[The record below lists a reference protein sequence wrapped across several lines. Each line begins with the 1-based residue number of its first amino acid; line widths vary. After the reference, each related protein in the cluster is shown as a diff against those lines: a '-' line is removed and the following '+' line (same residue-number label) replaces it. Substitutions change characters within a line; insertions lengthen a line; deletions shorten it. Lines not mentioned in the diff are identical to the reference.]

1 MKKIKTILKF
11 QEIDYNKNMKNKK
24 FNTTAIREGYQTTNE
39 QEHSEA
45 IFMNSSFRFD
55 SAEQAAARFSKEEPG
70 NIYSR
75 FTNPTVDAFER
86 KLAALEGADGC
97 VATSSGMA
105 AIFATIMALVKSGDH
120 IVASRNM
127 FGTSIV
133 LLNTI
138 ISKFDIGV
146 SYVDL
151 SDLSQWKSA
160 VASNTKLFLLE
171 TPSNPLGEVV
181 DIVALSEISRANDI
195 LLAVDNA
202 ILSPALQTPI
212 KLGADIVI
220 HSATKYI
227 DGQGRCLAGAVLG
240 NTDIIEQISAFT
252 RATGPSLSA
261 FNAWIVLKGLDT
273 LSLRMEA
280 HSKNALKVAT
290 WLENQL
296 QVVKV
301 YYLGLESHPHHAL
314 AKAQQS
320 GFGGIVSFE
329 IKGGQTAAFKLI
341 NATKIFSITANLG
354 DTKST
359 ITHPATTT
367 HSRLSDEE
375 KVNANITD
383 GLIRLS
389 IGLED
394 ADDLIADIDKGLSV

>member
-1 MKKIKTILKF
+1 MENL
-11 QEIDYNKNMKNKK
+11 K
-24 FNTTAIREGYQTTNE
+24 FNTKAIREGYQTTNE

-45 IFMNSSFRFD
+45 IFLTSSFKFD
-55 SAEQAAARFSKEEPG
+55 SAEQAAARFAKEESG
-70 NIYSR
+70 NIYAR

-86 KLAALEGADGC
+86 KLAALEGAQSC

-138 ISKFDIGV
+138 VSKFDIGIT
-146 SYVDL
+146 YVDL
-151 SDLSQWKSA
+151 SNLLQWENA
-160 VASNTKLFLLE
+160 VKDNTKLLLLE
-171 TPSNPLGEVV
+171 TPSNPLGEVI
-181 DIVALSEISRANDI
+181 DIQALSNISKANDI
-195 LLAVDNA
+195 LLVVDNT
-202 ILSPALQTPI
+202 ILSPALQRPI
-212 KLGADIVI
+212 ALGADIVI

-227 DGQGRCLAGAVLG
+227 DGQGRCLAGAVLASEQ
-240 NTDIIEQISAFT
+240 IIEQVSAFT

-273 LSLRMEA
+273 LSLRMKA
-280 HSKNALKVAT
+280 HCENAFKVAT
-290 WLENQL
+290 WLENQS
-296 QVVKV
+296 QIKKV
-301 YYLGLESHPHHAL
+301 HYLGLESHSHHQL
-314 AKAQQS
+314 AKAQQF

-329 IKGGQTAAFKLI
+329 IKGGQMAAFKLI
-341 NATKIFSITANLG
+341 NATEIFSITANLG

-375 KVNANITD
+375 KINANITD
-383 GLIRLS
+383 GLVRLS

-394 ADDLIADIDKGLSV
+394 ADDLIADINKGISV

>member
-1 MKKIKTILKF
+1 
-11 QEIDYNKNMKNKK
+11 MKNLQFDTK
-24 FNTTAIREGYQTTNE
+24 AIREGYQTTNE

-45 IFMNSSFRFD
+45 IFLTSSFKFD
-55 SAEQAAARFSKEEPG
+55 SAEQAANRFSKEEPG
-70 NIYSR
+70 NIYAR

-86 KLAALEGADGC
+86 KLAALEGAQAC
-97 VATSSGMA
+97 VATASGMA
-105 AIFATIMALVKSGDH
+105 AIFATIMALLKSGDH

-138 ISKFDIGV
+138 VSKFGIEI

-151 SDLSQWKSA
+151 NDLLQWENA
-160 VASNTKLFLLE
+160 TQDNTKLFLLE

-181 DIVALSEISRANDI
+181 DITALSKITQAKNI
-195 LLAVDNA
+195 LLAVDNV
-202 ILSPALQTPI
+202 ILSPALQIPI

-240 NTDIIEQISAFT
+240 SQEIIEQISAFT

-261 FNAWIVLKGLDT
+261 FNAWVVLKGLDT
-273 LSLRMEA
+273 LSLRMKA
-280 HSKNALKVAT
+280 HCENALKIAT
-290 WLENQL
+290 WLENQP
-296 QVVKV
+296 QIEKV
-301 YYLGLESHPHHAL
+301 HYLGLKSHPHHSL
-314 AKAQQS
+314 AKTQQS

-329 IKGGQTAAFKLI
+329 IKGGKMAAFKLI
-341 NATKIFSITANLG
+341 NATEIFSITANLG

-367 HSRLSDEE
+367 HGRLSDED
-375 KVNANITD
+375 KTNANITN

-394 ADDLIADIDKGLSV
+394 ANDLIADISKGLLV

>member
-1 MKKIKTILKF
+1 MKDLKF
-11 QEIDYNKNMKNKK
+11 DTK
-24 FNTTAIREGYQTTNE
+24 AIREGYRTTQE

-45 IFMNSSFRFD
+45 IFLTSSFVFD
-55 SAEQAAARFSKEEPG
+55 SAEQAASRFSKEEPG
-70 NIYSR
+70 NIYAR
-75 FTNPTVDAFER
+75 FTNPTVDAFEK
-86 KLAALEGADGC
+86 KLAALEGAQAC

-105 AIFATIMALVKSGDH
+105 AIFASIMALVESGDH

-138 ISKFDIGV
+138 VSKFNVGI

-151 SDLSQWKSA
+151 SDLSQWENA
-160 VASNTKLFLLE
+160 IQDNTKLFLLE

-181 DIVALSEISRANDI
+181 DITALSKISQANNT

-202 ILSPALQTPI
+202 ILSPALQNPI

-240 NTDIIEQISAFT
+240 SEEIIEQVGAFT

-273 LSLRMEA
+273 LSLRMKA
-280 HSKNALKVAT
+280 HCDNALKLAT
-290 WLENQL
+290 WLQDQD
-296 QVVKV
+296 QVEKV
-301 YYLGLESHPHHAL
+301 HYLGLDSHQDHAL
-314 AKAQQS
+314 ANAQQS

-329 IKGGQTAAFKLI
+329 VKGGREAAFKII
-341 NATKIFSITANLG
+341 NATEILSITANLG
-354 DTKST
+354 DTKTT
-359 ITHPATTT
+359 ITHPASTT
-367 HSRLSDEE
+367 HGRLTDDE
-375 KVNANITD
+375 KQQANIAE
-383 GLIRLS
+383 GLIRIS
-389 IGLED
+389 VGLED
-394 ADDLIADIDKGLSV
+394 IGDVINDISKGL